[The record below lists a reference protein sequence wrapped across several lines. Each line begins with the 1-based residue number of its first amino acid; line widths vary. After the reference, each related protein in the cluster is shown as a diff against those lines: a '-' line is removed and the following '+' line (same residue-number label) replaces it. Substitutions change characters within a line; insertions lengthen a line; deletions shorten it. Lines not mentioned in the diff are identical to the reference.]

1 MKHDLNRERSN
12 RAYYLAQ
19 GRCPQCGGKRPL
31 MPGHKMC
38 EQCRKKNVE
47 SKRKLRDA
55 RKASG
60 LCRECGKPIEDE
72 RHTACASCREKIRRN
87 EGKMRSANC
96 KSLYYERR
104 EAGRCVSCGDWAE
117 PGRARCKKCQEKS
130 NLRSKLSDPGR
141 EKFKAMR
148 QKRMEAELCP
158 DCGKPVAPGM
168 RRCKKCL
175 SLRRDS
181 TRKYEIM
188 QRLRR
193 GTNNV

>member
-1 MKHDLNRERSN
+1 MSYDLNRERKN

-38 EQCRKKNVE
+38 EQCRQTNVE
-47 SKRKLRDA
+47 SKRRLREA
-55 RKASG
+55 RKAAG
-60 LCRECGKPIEDE
+60 LCRECGKPIDDAK
-72 RHTACASCREKIRRN
+72 HTACAECRAKLIRESGEKRAARH
-87 EGKMRSANC
+87 KDR
-96 KSLYYERR
+96 YYELR
-104 EAGRCVSCGDWAE
+104 EEGRCVSCGRWAE

-130 NLRSKLSDPGR
+130 NERSRKSDPGR
-141 EKFKAMR
+141 AKFNAMR
-148 QKRMEAELCP
+148 QKRIEAGLCP
-158 DCGKPVAPGM
+158 DCGRPVADGM
-168 RRCKKCL
+168 KRCKRCL

-188 QRLRR
+188 QRFRR